1 MLPASEQRAAVEKR
15 IAELRKQIAT
25 FGNQADA
32 ELTAKEEEA
41 RLKARA
47 ELADA
52 QMQLAGLQEKQQAK
66 ADLPID
72 PLVNSMER
80 MGFSFRKNETPV
92 QDQISKL
99 SKIEM
104 GIRESNQKLDQ
115 VARNTG
121 AVAQVMQ

>member
-1 MLPASEQRAAVEKR
+1 MLFRS
-15 IAELRKQIAT
+15 T